1 MEAFALIAILIGALA
16 ATDTETQQ
24 TPREHPTPSVESSTP
39 QVSCTRLFL
48 STRQAVYRDLT
59 RPDEKNKDRLPPST
73 PQVGCDG

>member
-1 MEAFALIAILIGALA
+1 METFALIAILVGVLA

-39 QVSCTRLFL
+39 RVSCTRLFP
-48 STRQAVYRDLT
+48 STKQSVYRDLT
-59 RPDEKNKDRLPPST
+59 LSYEQSKNSLPAST